1 MWFVDNFAVASVIY
15 KVLDTE
21 ATPTKLVQ
29 TRNVSVRILPNFS
42 LNFLWI
48 SSRRLWAPSFIA
60 DPDRRGH
67 FLWWNDISTNQDPYF
82 DIHSHSWAVFQNRLT
97 QASRT
102 RGRPVWQLVL
112 VAVPSPPCGS
122 HVNSPGQHVYS
133 TLYLPKPQFSHLLL
147 YIVTYLPLWNPTCSH
162 AWIPYFNPLKS
173 LWLVKSYKK

>member
-1 MWFVDNFAVASVIY
+1 MIY

-48 SSRRLWAPSFIA
+48 SWRRLWAPSFIA
-60 DPDRRGH
+60 FPDGRGH
-67 FLWWNDISTNQDPYF
+67 FLWWN

-102 RGRPVWQLVL
+102 WGRPVWQLVL

-122 HVNSPGQHVYS
+122 HVNSPGQHVYF
-133 TLYLPKPQFSHLLL
+133 TLYLPKPQFRHLLL
-147 YIVTYLPLWNPTCSH
+147 NIVTYLPLWNPTCLH